1 MAGTESVTPPR
12 ENLETC
18 GEPWLGR
25 RGGSGVLSIR
35 AEVVLEHRGQKG
47 VMRMDLDHRQAGFI
61 HACQQ
66 LSPIHPEHATLP
78 IQKGFNWSSWLG
90 DAHFEQLYLV
100 VFRSVLRAEADR
112 ELLREHDER
121 AHAEALQAG
130 GLLFYYRGVM
140 NERREC
146 LSFCLWESREQA
158 RRASSSPLHRAAMG
172 IAAEMY
178 ESFSLERYDLVKV
191 GGINGR
197 LVFRPLAGAA
207 SGQDPGESGQL
218 A

>member
-1 MAGTESVTPPR
+1 
-12 ENLETC
+12 
-18 GEPWLGR
+18 
-25 RGGSGVLSIR
+25 
-35 AEVVLEHRGQKG
+35 
-47 VMRMDLDHRQAGFI
+47 MRMDPNHRHASFI
-61 HACQQ
+61 QACQQ
-66 LSPIHPEHATLP
+66 LSPIHPDHATLP
-78 IQKGFNWSSWLG
+78 IEEGFNWSSWLG

-100 VFRSVLRAEADR
+100 VFRSVLQAGADR

-121 AHAEALQAG
+121 AHTEALEAG
-130 GLLFYYRGVM
+130 GLLYYFRGVM

-158 RRASSSPLHRAAMG
+158 RRASGGPLHRAATG

-178 ESFSLERYDLVKV
+178 ESFSLERYDLVKD
-191 GGINGR
+191 GGRRGR

-207 SGQDPGESGQL
+207 SGQDTGESGQP